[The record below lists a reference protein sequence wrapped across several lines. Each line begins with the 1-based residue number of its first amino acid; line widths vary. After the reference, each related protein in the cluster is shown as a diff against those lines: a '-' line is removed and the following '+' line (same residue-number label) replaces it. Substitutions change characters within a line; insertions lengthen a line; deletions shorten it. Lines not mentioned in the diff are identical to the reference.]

1 MANNANSSSNKVKV
15 GIIGCGNIFG
25 AYMTGTR
32 VFPILEV
39 VACADI
45 NPAAAQAKAAE
56 FGLKAYSVEE
66 LLADP
71 QIQLVI
77 NLTVPKVHA
86 DVSLEIINAG
96 KHVYSEKPL
105 AVTRDDGRRVIE
117 GAKAKG
123 VLVGCAPDTFLGGG
137 LQSCRKLI
145 EDGWIGRP
153 VAAAAFMGSHG
164 PESWHPNPQFFYQ
177 KGGGPLFDMG
187 PYYLTA
193 LVSLLGPA
201 RRVTA
206 STGKSLDE
214 RVATSKTQF
223 GTRLPVE
230 VSTHAAGVIDFENGA
245 IATLTTT
252 FDVWSHHM
260 PWIEIYGTQGSLS
273 TPDPN
278 TFGGT
283 VRLHRAGSNE
293 WDAIPLSH
301 PSDLQRGIGPA
312 DMAYALCYGRPHR
325 ANGEMAYHVLD
336 IMSSFDEA
344 SESGQHVMLQSHC
357 TQPAPLPLGL
367 LHGTLDTN

>member
-1 MANNANSSSNKVKV
+1 MENNVNTINV
-15 GIIGCGNIFG
+15 GIIGAGNIFG
-25 AYMTGTR
+25 AYIKGCA
-32 VFPILEV
+32 VFPILKV

-45 NPAAAQAKAAE
+45 NMEAAQAKAAE
-56 FGLKAYSVEE
+56 FGLKALTVSE

-71 QIQLVI
+71 TIQMVI
-77 NLTVPKVHA
+77 NLTIPKVHA
-86 DVSLEIINAG
+86 DVSQQIIAAG

-105 AVTRDDGRRVIE
+105 ATTRDDGRKIIE
-117 GAKAKG
+117 AAKAKG

-137 LQSCRKLI
+137 LQTCRKII

-164 PESWHPNPQFFYQ
+164 PESWHPNPSFFYQ

-206 STGKSLDE
+206 STGKAYEE
-214 RVATSKTQF
+214 RIATSKAQF
-223 GTRLPVE
+223 GVKLPVE
-230 VSTHAAGVIDFENGA
+230 ISTHAAGVIDFENGA
-245 IATLTTT
+245 IATLTTS
-252 FDVWSHHM
+252 FDVWAHHL

-273 TPDPN
+273 VPDPN

-301 PSDLQRGIGPA
+301 AADLQRGIGPA
-312 DMAYALCYGRPHR
+312 DMAYALHYGRPHR
-325 ANGEMAYHVLD
+325 ASGEMAFHVLD
-336 IMSSFDEA
+336 IMSAFDEA
-344 SESGQHVMLQSHC
+344 SQGGKHVALESRC

-367 LHGTLDTN
+367 LQGTLDQ